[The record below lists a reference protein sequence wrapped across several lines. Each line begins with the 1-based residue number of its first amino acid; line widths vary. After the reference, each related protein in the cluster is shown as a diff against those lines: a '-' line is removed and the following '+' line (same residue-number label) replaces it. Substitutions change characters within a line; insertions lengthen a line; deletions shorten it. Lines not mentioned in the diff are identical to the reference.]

1 MTGDDIFGDMY
12 ILPPSK
18 NMFLLVLDEQLA
30 RILCEGELTKLCQF
44 NRNSATKT

>member
-1 MTGDDIFGDMY
+1 MTGDNIFGD
-12 ILPPSK
+12 IQPPPFK
-18 NMFLLVLDEQLA
+18 NIFLLVLGEQLP